1 MEDKALHPMDSPI
14 LSSLGFQCRKNY
26 DSEKEKEQERWR
38 GRKGREKEIVWLRA
52 ENCVKMKDKAC
63 LIR

>member
-1 MEDKALHPMDSPI
+1 MDSPI